1 MSGSPAG
8 GYSALKSPPRT
19 DFSPLEVRFDVGC
32 SSCQLAVVGG
42 VMRVVKIEHEET
54 LQVVFQDHP
63 RSGPAGGGVGVVAG
77 SDRESAGGKAD
88 PGADRP
94 GGEDRQGVHRP
105 PEPDG
110 CAGEFQTG

>member
-54 LQVVFQDHP
+54 LQVVFPAHP
-63 RSGPAGGGVGVVAG
+63 RSGPAGGSVSVVSG
-77 SDRESAGGKAD
+77 SDSESAGGKAT
-88 PGADRP
+88 PAANRP
-94 GGEDRQGVHRP
+94 AGEDRQAVHQP
-105 PEPDG
+105 PTPTDSV
-110 CAGEFQTG
+110 GEFQTV